1 MIIFFPFFLLALLPL
16 LSLEFYLLHMAFR
29 FVLKSID
36 ESMTSNVWFFLL
48 PDQFFQN
55 YTQTICVSLIANLSI
70 LQMEADTKP
79 LLPS

>member
-1 MIIFFPFFLLALLPL
+1 
-16 LSLEFYLLHMAFR
+16 MAFR

-36 ESMTSNVWFFLL
+36 ESMTSNVRFFLL
-48 PDQFFQN
+48 LDEFFQN
-55 YTQTICVSLIANLSI
+55 YTQTIRVSLIANLSI

>member
-1 MIIFFPFFLLALLPL
+1 
-16 LSLEFYLLHMAFR
+16 MAFR

-55 YTQTICVSLIANLSI
+55 YTQTIRVSLIANLSI

>member
-1 MIIFFPFFLLALLPL
+1 
-16 LSLEFYLLHMAFR
+16 MAFR

-48 PDQFFQN
+48 PDQFFQY

>member
-1 MIIFFPFFLLALLPL
+1 
-16 LSLEFYLLHMAFR
+16 MAFR

-48 PDQFFQN
+48 LDQFFQN
-55 YTQTICVSLIANLSI
+55 YTQTIRVSLIANLSI